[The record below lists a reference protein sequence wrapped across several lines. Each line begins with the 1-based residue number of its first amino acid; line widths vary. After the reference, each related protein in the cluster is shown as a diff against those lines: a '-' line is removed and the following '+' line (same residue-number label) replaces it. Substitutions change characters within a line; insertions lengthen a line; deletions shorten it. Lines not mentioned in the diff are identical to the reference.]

1 MKLIWNRSHVLFR
14 LRSLFWRIA
23 SCRFHVC
30 KRLHCWPR
38 GRGSRECAGA
48 AREGKNTRDEDTRGQ
63 IKNKVIHALAT
74 LKKRLVS
81 GTTFCFA
88 GTE

>member
-1 MKLIWNRSHVLFR
+1 MFVNGCIIGAGEW
-14 LRSLFWRIA
+14 
-23 SCRFHVC
+23 
-30 KRLHCWPR
+30 
-38 GRGSRECAGA
+38 GSRECAGA

-63 IKNKVIHALAT
+63 IKNNVIHALAT
-74 LKKRLVS
+74 LNKLLVS